1 MKRAIVLA
9 LSGWLLIGCGSSDG
23 AETSTDST
31 ATVASTDPGRTD
43 DTVGESETHFDATL
57 GDPVDGWQEPV
68 DIAVRNTPGDGPVT
82 HLVERTGVISILNS
96 DGTRGDVVLD
106 MSDLTR
112 ADGERGLLGLAFS
125 LDGRAFVDYTDLDGN
140 TNVDQYLLNDDG
152 TFDESSRTR
161 IFFLAQP
168 YPNHNG
174 GEILMIDDSLYVFT
188 GDGGSANDPDR
199 VALDPESQLGKII
212 RLVETDGK
220 WSAGEV
226 VASGLRNPWR
236 ASVDPVTATL
246 WIADV
251 GQDTFE
257 EINAVNLGTLE
268 GSSFGWSYLEA
279 TTVFN
284 DDQKAA
290 NDRATNV
297 APVFEYQ
304 HANGRCSISGGAV
317 YRGAGI
323 PVEGTWYVWADWCTG
338 EVIATCFRD
347 GPVCGEIALGTT
359 KNPVGVLTDGA
370 GELWVL
376 NQGGNI
382 VPIIA
387 A

>member
-1 MKRAIVLA
+1 MKRSVVLA
-9 LSGWLLIGCGSSDG
+9 FCGTVLVGCGSSEGVD
-23 AETSTDST
+23 TSRDST
-31 ATVASTDPGRTD
+31 PTVASTDPGRTD
-43 DTVGESETHFDATL
+43 DTVAESEAYFDATL
-57 GDPVDGWQEPV
+57 GNPVDGWQEPV
-68 DIAVRNTPGDGPVT
+68 DLAVRIAPNSEPVT

-112 ADGERGLLGLAFS
+112 AEGERGLLGLAFS
-125 LDGRAFVDYTDLDGN
+125 TDQRAFVNYTDLDGN
-140 TNVDQYLLNDDG
+140 TNIDQFFLNADG
-152 TFDESSRTR
+152 TFDETSHTR
-161 IFFLAQP
+161 IFFLTQP

-174 GEILMIDDSLYVFT
+174 GELLMIDDSLYVFT

-199 VALDPESQLGKII
+199 VALDPTSQLGKII
-212 RLVETDGK
+212 RLVETDGS

-226 VASGLRNPWR
+226 IASGLRNPWR
-236 ASVDPVTATL
+236 ASVDPDTSTL

-251 GQDTFE
+251 GQGNFE
-257 EINAVNLGTLE
+257 EVNAVNFGTLE

-290 NDRATNV
+290 NDRSTNV

-304 HANGRCSISGGAV
+304 HASGRCSISGGAV

-347 GPVCGEIALGTT
+347 GPVCGEITLGTT